1 MSGAKEIRTK
11 IGSVKSTQKITKA
24 MELVAASKMRKAQDR
39 MAASKPYAKKI
50 FEVISQLAHAEMEQ
64 KHPYL
69 VDRAVKSV
77 GLVVVSSDR
86 GLCGGLNI
94 NLFKNVLSRTKA
106 LMDQGIQV
114 KLCLIGSKAVSFFN
128 SVGGDIAAAVTGL
141 GDNPTVEQLI
151 GAVKVMLES
160 FDSGDID
167 QLLIGY
173 NEFVNTMTQQPTIQQ
188 LLPIQKSEV
197 AQNKYQWDYLY
208 EPDPVSLLE
217 TLMSRYIESQV
228 YQAVAD
234 NIACEQA
241 ARMVAM
247 KAATDNAGDLIE
259 ELELVYN
266 KARQAAITQELA
278 EICSGAAAV

>member
-50 FEVISQLAHAEMEQ
+50 FEVISQLAQASMED

-69 VDRAVKSV
+69 VERPLKRV
-77 GLVVVSSDR
+77 GMIVISSDR

-94 NLFKNVLSRTKA
+94 NLFKKVLATTKS
-106 LMDQGIQV
+106 LNDQGVEV

-128 SVGGDIAAAVTGL
+128 SVGGDVVAAVTGL
-141 GDNPTVEQLI
+141 GDNPSVEQLI

-160 FDSGDID
+160 FDSEEID
-167 QLLIGY
+167 QLLVGY
-173 NEFVNTMTQQPTIQQ
+173 NEFVNTMTQNPEIQQ
-188 LLPIQKSEV
+188 LLPVNKSDV
-197 AQNKYQWDYLY
+197 QQSKHQWDYLY
-208 EPDPVSLLE
+208 EPDANSLMDAFML
-217 TLMSRYIESQV
+217 RYIESQV

-247 KAATDNAGDLIE
+247 KAATDNAGDLID
-259 ELELVYN
+259 ELALVYN